1 MKTHAKLLT
10 LVGGGLLLASSA
22 AIGAPIAGTDHSPP
36 RFVDETSTY
45 VQIHARGEKG
55 YGIHVDAW
63 VAGYGAK
70 SDTFRLDWKQG
81 GKVVATGKC
90 NADKVGD
97 TAFVRCDLDD
107 NPTKASG
114 AVDGQLIYIDDQD
127 SKEYLVRDYKVTVAK
142 YPSFGASV
150 WQIVPDDL
158 LAAGYVKHWAGKDS
172 RSGRPNFVM
181 WTATGGEG
189 KDLIL
194 RCTVDGTKLD
204 DIKASFSSAG
214 KQGQSI
220 SAETHDSKGTL
231 TTYSWTHV
239 AVVPANLM
247 FGDKDAKEDKKKS
260 GLVWLAD
267 HPGAWMCEVRAD
279 AKVFR
284 ELRFKVDDKG
294 MVQSD
299 DYQSV
304 AGAAPL
310 FPDVAAIDLRIPKAA
325 EFDLRVRP
333 DAIKK
338 SRGFGLP
345 WPAHANVKTIL
356 SALPPARGL
365 ADPK

>member
-1 MKTHAKLLT
+1 M
-10 LVGGGLLLASSA
+10 LLASST
-22 AIGAPIAGTDHSPP
+22 AIAAPILGTDHTPP
-36 RFVDETSTY
+36 RFVDETSSL
-45 VQIHARGEKG
+45 VSIHARGEKG
-55 YGIHVDAW
+55 YGIHLEAW
-63 VAGYGAK
+63 VAGYGSK

-81 GKVVATGKC
+81 GKVVVSGKC
-90 NADKVGD
+90 VTEKVGD
-97 TAFVRCDLDD
+97 TAYVRCDLDD
-107 NPTKASG
+107 NPTKAAG
-114 AVDGQLIYIDDQD
+114 AIDGDLIYIDDQD
-127 SKEYLVRDYKVTVAK
+127 GKEYLVRDFKVTATK
-142 YPSFGASV
+142 YPSFGSAI

-158 LAAGYVKHWAGKDS
+158 LAAGYVKHWAGQDS
-172 RSGRPNFVM
+172 RGGRPNFVM

-194 RCTVDGTKLD
+194 RCTVDGAKLD
-204 DIKASFSSAG
+204 DIKATFSSAG

-220 SAETHDSKGTL
+220 SAETHTKAGVS
-231 TTYSWTHV
+231 TTYSWSHV

-247 FGDKDAKEDKKKS
+247 FGEKS
-260 GLVWLAD
+260 EKRGRSNLVWLAD
-267 HPGAWMCEVRAD
+267 HPGAWMCELRAD

-294 MVQSD
+294 MVESD

-310 FPDVAAIDLRIPKAA
+310 FPDVAAIDLRIPKDST
-325 EFDLRVRP
+325 FDLRVRP

-345 WPAHANVKTIL
+345 WPDHANVKAIL
-356 SALPPARGL
+356 AALPPAHGL